1 MSPRDPLMAKRS
13 KANDE
18 YSRSKLLPQLG
29 TMWQAL
35 IESPVRN
42 SLAILGGL
50 LIVVVAASSFGQIR
64 LNVWNQPFYDALS
77 HRDLDGFLRQLVVFA
92 VIAGALLG
100 LNVAQRFLTETL
112 KLKLREGLVKDLVEH
127 WVRPMRAFRLANAGD
142 IGVNPDQRVHE
153 DARHLTE
160 LTADLGTGLLQAGI
174 LVVVFVG
181 VLWRISTGFSFHIH
195 GRDYLIPGYMVWTAV
210 LYAGSASLLSYWA
223 GHNLIKRNAER
234 YQRES
239 ELRVALVRVNEYA
252 DAISL
257 AGGEPDEIRHI
268 EGDLDSVLAATWRLV
283 LGLTNLT
290 WITAGYGWF
299 TLVAPIIAAAPLY
312 FFGNLSFGGLMMAAG
327 AFTQVQSSLRWFV
340 DNFSVIADWR
350 ATLLRVASFRRA
362 VTDMDSLHRV
372 ESQIDYE
379 EGTSN
384 EYVISKLEIA
394 SPGGVTKIKE
404 ANVLIKPGARV
415 VVVGEPA
422 AGKTLLFRALA
433 GLWPWGSGTV
443 RRPKGQSIY
452 YMPRSAYWPP
462 GTMREAL
469 AYPSDPDKIKDKTFR
484 DALTD
489 LNLKEFAPDL
499 DKRQD
504 WHEELND
511 DQLTRLAF
519 VRTLIHEPSWIL
531 IDEMLD
537 FVDAHSRALIT
548 GALGKRLKGS
558 AVIHIGRQLPNDATF
573 HTFVH
578 LVNDTTAR
586 KLPRRKGRRAANTS
600 RDSGFA
606 PARSAR

>member
-1 MSPRDPLMAKRS
+1 MAKRS
-13 KANDE
+13 KHDDG
-18 YSRSKLLPQLG
+18 SRSKLLPQLAA
-29 TMWQAL
+29 MWRAL
-35 IESPVRN
+35 IDSSVRN
-42 SLAILGGL
+42 SLLLLAGL
-50 LIVVVAASSFGQIR
+50 LIAVVAATSFGQIR
-64 LNVWNQPFYDALS
+64 LNVWNKPFYDALS
-77 HRDLDGFLRQLVVFA
+77 HRDLDEFLRQLGVFA

-127 WVRPMRAFRLANAGD
+127 WVRPLRAFRLANAGD

-174 LVVVFVG
+174 LVVMFVG
-181 VLWRISTGFSFHIH
+181 VLWRISAGFSFHIH
-195 GRDYLIPGYMVWTAV
+195 GRDYLIPGYMVWAAI

-257 AGGEPDEIRHI
+257 AAGEPDEVRHI
-268 EGDLDSVLAATWRLV
+268 ERDLGSVLAATWRLV

-290 WITAGYGWF
+290 WVTAGYGWF

-362 VTDMDSLHRV
+362 VTDMDSLHRI
-372 ESQIDYE
+372 ESQIVYE
-379 EGTSN
+379 EGAGD
-384 EYVISKLEIA
+384 EYAISKLEIA
-394 SPGGVTKIKE
+394 SPSGLTKLKE
-404 ANVLIKPGARV
+404 ANVLIRPGARV
-415 VVVGEPA
+415 LVVGEPG

-443 RRPKGQSIY
+443 RRPKGQSVY

-462 GTMREAL
+462 GTMREGL
-469 AYPSDPDKIKDKTFR
+469 AYPSEPDKIKDQTFR
-484 DALTD
+484 GALTD
-489 LNLKEFAPDL
+489 LNLKEFEPRL
-499 DKRQD
+499 DKGRD
-504 WHEELND
+504 WVEELSE

-519 VRTLIHEPSWIL
+519 VRMLIHEPSWIL
-531 IDEMLD
+531 IDEVLD
-537 FVDAHSRALIT
+537 FVDADSRALIT
-548 GALGKRLKGS
+548 GMLEKRLKDS
-558 AVIHIGRQLPNDATF
+558 AVIHIGRQLPNDSTF
-573 HTFVH
+573 RTIVH
-578 LVNDTTAR
+578 LVNDTTVR
-586 KLPRRKGRRAANTS
+586 KLPRRKTRRDDRNGH
-600 RDSGFA
+600 RL
-606 PARSAR
+606 RQYQK

>member
-1 MSPRDPLMAKRS
+1 MAKRS
-13 KANDE
+13 KPNDE

-35 IESPVRN
+35 IGSPVRN
-42 SLAILGGL
+42 SLLMLGGL
-50 LIVVVAASSFGQIR
+50 LIVVVVTTSLGQIR
-64 LNVWNQPFYDALS
+64 LNDWNQPFYDALS
-77 HRDLDGFLRQLVVFA
+77 HRDLDGFLRQLIVFA
-92 VIAGALLG
+92 VIAGALLA
-100 LNVAQRFLTETL
+100 LNVAQKFLTETL

-127 WVRPMRAFRLANAGD
+127 WVRPLRAFRLANAGD

-181 VLWRISTGFSFHIH
+181 VLWRISAGFSFHIH
-195 GRDYLIPGYMVWTAV
+195 GRDYLIPGYMVWASV

-234 YQRES
+234 YQSES

-257 AGGEPDEIRHI
+257 AGGEPDEVRHI
-268 EGDLDSVLAATWRLV
+268 EKDLGSVLAATWRLV

-350 ATLLRVASFRRA
+350 ATLLRVASFRRVVA
-362 VTDMDSLHRV
+362 DMDSLHRT

-379 EGTSN
+379 EGTSD
-384 EYVISKLEIA
+384 EYVISKLEIS
-394 SPGGVTKIKE
+394 SPGGITKIKE
-404 ANVLIKPGARV
+404 ASVVIKPGARV
-415 VVVGEPA
+415 IVVAEPA

-443 RRPKGQSIY
+443 KRPRGQSIY

-469 AYPSDPDKIKDKTFR
+469 AYPVGAEQIKDKTFR
-484 DALTD
+484 DALND
-489 LNLKEFAPDL
+489 LDLKELAPDL
-499 DKRQD
+499 DKSRD
-504 WHEELND
+504 WREELNE

-519 VRTLIHEPSWIL
+519 VRTLIHQPSWIL
-531 IDEMLD
+531 IDEVLD
-537 FVDAHSRALIT
+537 FVDVRSRALIT
-548 GALGKRLKGS
+548 GALEKRLKDS
-558 AVIHIGRQLPNDATF
+558 AVVHIGRQLPNDDTF
-573 HTFVH
+573 RTFVH
-578 LVNDTTAR
+578 LINDRTAR
-586 KLPRRKGRRAANTS
+586 KLPRKKGRRGASSAHA
-600 RDSGFA
+600 SGIA
-606 PARSAR
+606 LARPAR

>member
-1 MSPRDPLMAKRS
+1 MAKRP
-13 KANDE
+13 KPNDKD
-18 YSRSKLLPQLG
+18 SRSALLPQLA
-29 TMWQAL
+29 TMWRAL
-35 IESPVRN
+35 IESPLRN
-42 SLAILGGL
+42 SLFMLGGL
-50 LIVVVAASSFGQIR
+50 LIGVVAATSFGQIR
-64 LNVWNQPFYDALS
+64 LNVWNQPFYDALA
-77 HRDLDGFLRQLVVFA
+77 HHDLHGFLRQLMVFA
-92 VIAGALLG
+92 VIAGALLA
-100 LNVAQRFLTETL
+100 LNVAQKFLTETL

-127 WVRPMRAFRLANAGD
+127 WVRPLRAFRLANAGE

-174 LVVVFVG
+174 LFVVFVG
-181 VLWRISTGFSFHIH
+181 VLWRLSTGFSFHFH
-195 GRDYLIPGYMVWTAV
+195 GHDYLVPGYMVWAAV

-223 GHNLIKRNAER
+223 GRNLIKRNAER

-257 AGGEPDEIRHI
+257 AAGEPKEVRHI
-268 EGDLDSVLAATWRLV
+268 ERDLGSVLAATWRLV
-283 LGLTNLT
+283 LGLTHLT

-327 AFTQVQSSLRWFV
+327 AFTQVQGSLRWFV

-362 VTDMDSLHRV
+362 VTDMDSLHRH
-372 ESQIDYE
+372 ESLIHYE
-379 EGTSN
+379 EGASD

-394 SPGGVTKIKE
+394 SPTGITRIKE
-404 ANVLIKPGARV
+404 SNVLVKPGARL

-433 GLWPWGSGTV
+433 GLWPWGSGIV
-443 RRPKGQSIY
+443 RRPGGQSIY

-462 GTMREAL
+462 GTLREAL
-469 AYPSDPDKIKDKTFR
+469 AYPSDPKQIKDRIIR

-489 LNLKEFAPDL
+489 LKLKELEPGL
-499 DKRQD
+499 DTGRD
-504 WHEELND
+504 WREELNE

-519 VRTLIHEPSWIL
+519 VRMLIHEPSWIL
-531 IDEMLD
+531 IDEVLD
-537 FVDAHSRALIT
+537 FVDARSRALIT
-548 GALGKRLKGS
+548 EALGKRLKGS
-558 AVIHIGRQLPNDATF
+558 AIIHIGRQLPNDDTF

-578 LVNDTTAR
+578 LINDTTVQ
-586 KLPRRKGRRAANTS
+586 KLPRRKRMPDAGIMASLAVR
-600 RDSGFA
+600 
-606 PARSAR
+606 

>member
-1 MSPRDPLMAKRS
+1 
-13 KANDE
+13 
-18 YSRSKLLPQLG
+18 
-29 TMWQAL
+29 MWRAL

-42 SLAILGGL
+42 SLLLLGGL
-50 LIVVVAASSFGQIR
+50 LIGVVVATSIGQIR
-64 LNVWNQPFYDALS
+64 LNDWNQPFYDALS
-77 HRDLDGFLRQLVVFA
+77 HRDLDGFLRQLIVFGI
-92 VIAGALLG
+92 IAGALLG

-142 IGVNPDQRVHE
+142 VGVNPDQRVHE

-174 LVVVFVG
+174 LVVMFVG
-181 VLWRISTGFSFHIH
+181 VLWRISAGFTFHVH
-195 GRDYLIPGYMVWTAV
+195 GRDYLIPGYMVWAAI

-257 AGGEPDEIRHI
+257 AGGEPDEVRHI
-268 EGDLDSVLAATWRLV
+268 ERDLGAVLAATWRLV

-350 ATLLRVASFRRA
+350 ATLLRVASFRRVVA
-362 VTDMDSLHRV
+362 DMDSLHRI
-372 ESQIDYE
+372 ESQIAYE
-379 EGTSN
+379 EGASD
-384 EYVISKLEIA
+384 EYVISNLEIA

-404 ANVLIKPGARV
+404 ANVVIKPGARV
-415 VVVGEPA
+415 LVVGEPA

-443 RRPKGQSIY
+443 KRPKGQSIY

-462 GTMREAL
+462 GTMRDAL
-469 AYPSDPDKIKDKTFR
+469 AYPSDPDQIKDKTFQ

-489 LNLKEFAPDL
+489 LKLQELEPDL
-499 DKRQD
+499 DKGRD
-504 WHEELND
+504 WREELNE
-511 DQLTRLAF
+511 DQLTRMAF
-519 VRTLIHEPSWIL
+519 ARMLIHEPSWIL
-531 IDEMLD
+531 IDEVLD
-537 FVDAHSRALIT
+537 FVDTHSRALIT
-548 GALGKRLKGS
+548 GVLGKRLKGS
-558 AVIHIGRQLPNDATF
+558 AVIHIGRQLPNDGTF

-578 LVNDTTAR
+578 LVNDRAAR
-586 KLPRRKGRRAANTS
+586 KLPRRKGKRAS
-600 RDSGFA
+600 SSGRDSGFA
-606 PARSAR
+606 LPRPVR

>member
-1 MSPRDPLMAKRS
+1 MSKPRTPTDDDSLAR
-13 KANDE
+13 
-18 YSRSKLLPQLG
+18 LLPQLAS
-29 TMWQAL
+29 MWQAL
-35 IESPVRN
+35 IESSVRKT
-42 SLAILGGL
+42 LLILGVGL
-50 LIVVVAASSFGQIR
+50 IGVVAASSLGQIR
-64 LNVWNQPFYDALS
+64 LNDWNRPFYDALS

-92 VIAGALLG
+92 VIAGALLI

-112 KLKLREGLVKDLVEH
+112 KLKLRQGLVKDLVEH

-142 IGVNPDQRVHE
+142 VGVNPDQRVHE

-160 LTADLGTGLLQAGI
+160 LTADLGTGLLQAAI
-174 LVVVFVG
+174 LVVMFIG
-181 VLWRISTGFSFHIH
+181 VLWRISAGFSFHIH
-195 GRDYLIPGYMVWTAV
+195 GRDYVIPGYMVWTAV

-257 AGGEPDEIRHI
+257 SGGEADEVRHI
-268 EGDLDSVLAATWRLV
+268 DRDLDSVLAATWRIV

-350 ATLLRVASFRRA
+350 ATLLRVANFRRT
-362 VTDMDSLHRV
+362 VTGMDSLHRI
-372 ESQIDYE
+372 ESQINYE
-379 EGTSN
+379 EGTSD

-394 SPGGVTKIKE
+394 SPGGVTRIKE
-404 ANVLIKPGARV
+404 ADVVIKPGARV
-415 VVVGEPA
+415 VMVGEPA

-443 RRPKGQSIY
+443 TRPKGDSIY

-462 GTMREAL
+462 GTIRQAL
-469 AYPSDPDKIKDKTFR
+469 AYPSDPDKIKDKTLR
-484 DALTD
+484 EALTD
-489 LNLKEFAPDL
+489 LNLEELAPEL
-499 DKRQD
+499 DKGRD
-504 WHEELND
+504 WREELND

-531 IDEMLD
+531 IDEVLD
-537 FVDAHSRALIT
+537 FVNARSRALIT
-548 GALGKRLKGS
+548 RVLGQRLKGS
-558 AVIHIGRQLPNDATF
+558 AIIHIGRQLPNDDTF

-586 KLPRRKGRRAANTS
+586 KLPRGKAAPGTTTAASAAGR
-600 RDSGFA
+600 
-606 PARSAR
+606 

>member
-1 MSPRDPLMAKRS
+1 MAKRS
-13 KANDE
+13 KSSDE
-18 YSRSKLLPQLG
+18 DSRLNLLPQLG

-35 IESPVRN
+35 IDSPVRN
-42 SLAILGGL
+42 SLLVLGAV

-77 HRDLDGFLRQLVVFA
+77 HRDLEGFLRQLVVFG
-92 VIAGALLG
+92 VIAGALLA

-257 AGGEPDEIRHI
+257 AGGEPDEVRHI

-362 VTDMDSLHRV
+362 VTEMDSLHHV

-379 EGTSN
+379 EGASD

-394 SPGGVTKIKE
+394 SPAGVSKLKE

-443 RRPKGQSIY
+443 KRPRGQSIY

-469 AYPSDPDKIKDKTFR
+469 SYPSDPKKIKDKTFR
-484 DALTD
+484 DALAD
-489 LNLKEFAPDL
+489 LDLKELAPDL

-519 VRTLIHEPSWIL
+519 ARTLIHEPSWIL
-531 IDEMLD
+531 IDEVLD

-548 GALGKRLKGS
+548 GVLGKRLKDS
-558 AVIHIGRQLPNDATF
+558 AIIHIGRQLPNDATF

-578 LVNDTTAR
+578 LINDTTER
-586 KLPRRKGRRAANTS
+586 KLPRRKGRREAS
-600 RDSGFA
+600 RGQDSGFA
-606 PARSAR
+606 IARPAR

>member
-1 MSPRDPLMAKRS
+1 MAKRP
-13 KANDE
+13 KPTDE
-18 YSRSKLLPQLG
+18 YSRSRLLPQLA
-29 TMWQAL
+29 TMWRAL
-35 IESPVRN
+35 IGSPVRN
-42 SLAILGGL
+42 SLLMLGGL
-50 LIVVVAASSFGQIR
+50 LFVVVAASSFGQIR

-77 HRDLDGFLRQLVVFA
+77 HRDLDGFLRQLIVFA
-92 VIAGALLG
+92 VIAGALLA

-181 VLWRISTGFSFHIH
+181 VLWRISTGFSFHID

-252 DAISL
+252 DDISL
-257 AGGEPDEIRHI
+257 AAGGPDEVRRI
-268 EGDLDSVLAATWRLV
+268 EGDLWSVLAATWRLV

-299 TLVAPIIAAAPLY
+299 PIVAPIIAAAPLY

-350 ATLLRVASFRRA
+350 ATLLRVAAFRRA
-362 VTDMDSLHRV
+362 VTDMDSLHGV

-379 EGTSN
+379 EGTSD

-394 SPGGVTKIKE
+394 SPAGVTKVKE
-404 ANVLIKPGARV
+404 PNVLIKPGARV
-415 VVVGEPA
+415 LVVGEPG

-433 GLWPWGSGTV
+433 GLWPWGSGSVT
-443 RRPKGQSIY
+443 RPEGQGIY

-469 AYPSDPDKIKDKTFR
+469 AYPSEPGEIKRKVYK
-484 DALTD
+484 DALQD
-489 LNLKEFAPDL
+489 LKLQEFEPIL
-499 DKRQD
+499 DKDRHWQ
-504 WHEELND
+504 EEFTD
-511 DQLTRLAF
+511 DQLTRL
-519 VRTLIHEPSWIL
+519 
-531 IDEMLD
+531 
-537 FVDAHSRALIT
+537 
-548 GALGKRLKGS
+548 
-558 AVIHIGRQLPNDATF
+558 
-573 HTFVH
+573 
-578 LVNDTTAR
+578 
-586 KLPRRKGRRAANTS
+586 
-600 RDSGFA
+600 
-606 PARSAR
+606 

>member
-1 MSPRDPLMAKRS
+1 MAKRS
-13 KANDE
+13 KTNDE

-42 SLAILGGL
+42 SLLVLGGL

-257 AGGEPDEIRHI
+257 AAGEPDEVRHI
-268 EGDLDSVLAATWRLV
+268 EKDLDSVLAATWRLV

-379 EGTSN
+379 EGASD

-394 SPGGVTKIKE
+394 SPGGVTKLKE
-404 ANVLIKPGARV
+404 ANVLVKPGARV

-443 RRPKGQSIY
+443 KRPKGQSIY

-469 AYPSDPDKIKDKTFR
+469 AYPSDADKIKDKTFR

-489 LNLKEFAPDL
+489 LNLKELAPDL

-519 VRTLIHEPSWIL
+519 VRTLIHEPAWIL
-531 IDEMLD
+531 IDEVLD

-548 GALGKRLKGS
+548 GVLGKRLKDS
-558 AVIHIGRQLPNDATF
+558 AIIHIGRQLPNDATF

-578 LVNDTTAR
+578 LINDRTGR
-586 KLPRRKGRRAANTS
+586 KLPRRKGSRGASTG
-600 RDSGFA
+600 RDSGSA
-606 PARSAR
+606 LAQPAR

>member
-1 MSPRDPLMAKRS
+1 MAKRPEP
-13 KANDE
+13 NDE
-18 YSRSKLLPQLG
+18 DRRSKLLPQLR
-29 TMWQAL
+29 TMWRAL

-42 SLAILGGL
+42 PLLLLGGL
-50 LIVVVAASSFGQIR
+50 LLGVVVATSFAQIR

-77 HRDLDGFLRQLVVFA
+77 HRNLDEFLRQLGVFV
-92 VIAGALLG
+92 VIAGALLV
-100 LNVAQRFLTETL
+100 LNVAQKFLTETL

-127 WVRPMRAFRLANAGD
+127 WVRPLRAFRLANAGD

-174 LVVVFVG
+174 LVVMFVG
-181 VLWRISTGFSFHIH
+181 VLWRISAGFSFHFH
-195 GRDYLIPGYMVWTAV
+195 GRDYVVPGYMVWAAV

-223 GHNLIKRNAER
+223 GRNLIKRNAER

-257 AGGEPDEIRHI
+257 ASGEPDEVRHI
-268 EGDLDSVLAATWRLV
+268 ERDLESVLAATWRLV

-350 ATLLRVASFRRA
+350 ATLLRVASFRRV
-362 VTDMDSLHRV
+362 VTDMDSLHRI
-372 ESQIDYE
+372 ESQIAYE
-379 EGTSN
+379 EGASD

-394 SPGGVTKIKE
+394 SPAGVTKVKE
-404 ANVLIKPGARV
+404 ANVQIKPGARV
-415 VVVGEPA
+415 LVVGEPG

-452 YMPRSAYWPP
+452 YMPRAAYWPP
-462 GTMREAL
+462 GTLREAL
-469 AYPSDPDKIKDKTFR
+469 AYPSEPDQIK
-484 DALTD
+484 A
-489 LNLKEFAPDL
+489 
-499 DKRQD
+499 
-504 WHEELND
+504 
-511 DQLTRLAF
+511 
-519 VRTLIHEPSWIL
+519 
-531 IDEMLD
+531 
-537 FVDAHSRALIT
+537 
-548 GALGKRLKGS
+548 
-558 AVIHIGRQLPNDATF
+558 
-573 HTFVH
+573 
-578 LVNDTTAR
+578 
-586 KLPRRKGRRAANTS
+586 
-600 RDSGFA
+600 
-606 PARSAR
+606 

>member
-1 MSPRDPLMAKRS
+1 MAKRP
-13 KANDE
+13 KLDDE
-18 YSRSKLLPQLG
+18 DSLSKLLPQLG

-35 IESPVRN
+35 IASPVRN
-42 SLAILGGL
+42 SLLLLGGL
-50 LIVVVAASSFGQIR
+50 LIGVVAATSIGQLR
-64 LNVWNQPFYDALS
+64 LNDWNRPFYDALS
-77 HRDLDGFLRQLVVFA
+77 HRDLDGFLRQLVVFG

-112 KLKLREGLVKDLVEH
+112 KLKLREGLVKDLIEH
-127 WVRPMRAFRLANAGD
+127 WVRPLRAFRLANAGD

-174 LVVVFVG
+174 LVVMFVG
-181 VLWRISTGFSFHIH
+181 VLWRISAGFSFHVH
-195 GRDYLIPGYMVWTAV
+195 GRDYLIPGYMVWAAV

-257 AGGEPDEIRHI
+257 AAGEPDEVRHV
-268 EGDLDSVLAATWRLV
+268 EKNLDSVLAATWRLV

-350 ATLLRVASFRRA
+350 ATLLRVASFRRVVA
-362 VTDMDSLHRV
+362 DMDSLHRI
-372 ESQIDYE
+372 ESQIAYE
-379 EGTSN
+379 EGARD
-384 EYVISKLEIA
+384 EYVISKLEIV
-394 SPGGVTKIKE
+394 SPAGLTEVKE
-404 ANVLIKPGARV
+404 ANVVIKPGARLL
-415 VVVGEPA
+415 VVGEPG

-443 RRPKGQSIY
+443 TRPKGHSIY

-462 GTMREAL
+462 GTLREAL
-469 AYPSDPDKIKDKTFR
+469 AYPSEPDQIKDKTFR
-484 DALTD
+484 EALTD
-489 LNLKEFAPDL
+489 LNLKDLTPAL
-499 DKRQD
+499 DKGRD
-504 WHEELND
+504 WREELSE

-531 IDEMLD
+531 IDEVLD
-537 FVDAHSRALIT
+537 FVDANSRVLIT
-548 GALGKRLKGS
+548 RVLGKRLKDS
-558 AVIHIGRQLPNDATF
+558 AVIHIGRRLPNDDTF
-573 HTFVH
+573 RTFAH
-578 LVNDTTAR
+578 LINDTAVR
-586 KLPRRKGRRAANTS
+586 KLPRRKRRPDHRIAASSAGR
-600 RDSGFA
+600 
-606 PARSAR
+606 

>member
-1 MSPRDPLMAKRS
+1 MAKRP
-13 KANDE
+13 KPNDE
-18 YSRSKLLPQLG
+18 YSRSKLLPQLA
-29 TMWQAL
+29 TMWRAL
-35 IESPVRN
+35 IESPVRH
-42 SLAILGGL
+42 SLLLLGGM
-50 LIVVVAASSFGQIR
+50 LIVVVAASSFGQVR
-64 LNVWNQPFYDALS
+64 LNVWNQPFYDALA
-77 HRDLDGFLRQLVVFA
+77 HHDLDGFLRQLVVFA

-127 WVRPMRAFRLANAGD
+127 WVRPLRAFRLANAGD
-142 IGVNPDQRVHE
+142 VGVNPDQRVHE

-174 LVVVFVG
+174 LVVMFVG
-181 VLWRISTGFSFHIH
+181 VLWRISAGFSFHIH

-223 GHNLIKRNAER
+223 GRNLIKRNAER

-257 AGGEPDEIRHI
+257 AGGEPDEVRHI
-268 EGDLDSVLAATWRLV
+268 DRDLDSVLAATWRLV

-362 VTDMDSLHRV
+362 VTDMDSLHRI

-379 EGTSN
+379 EGTSD
-384 EYVISKLEIA
+384 EYVISKLEIV

-404 ANVLIKPGARV
+404 ANVVIKPGARV

-433 GLWPWGSGTV
+433 GLWPWGSGSV
-443 RRPKGQSIY
+443 KRPKGQSIY

-462 GTMREAL
+462 GTMRQAL
-469 AYPSDPDKIKDKTFR
+469 AYPSDPEQTKDKTIR

-489 LNLKEFAPDL
+489 LNLKELAPDL
-499 DKRQD
+499 DKSRD
-504 WHEELND
+504 WREELND

-531 IDEMLD
+531 IDEVLD
-537 FVDAHSRALIT
+537 FVDAHTRALIT
-548 GALGKRLKGS
+548 RVLGKRLKDS
-558 AVIHIGRQLPNDATF
+558 AIIHIGRQLPNDSTF

-586 KLPRRKGRRAANTS
+586 KLPRRKGRRGASTG

-606 PARSAR
+606 LARPVR

>member
-1 MSPRDPLMAKRS
+1 MAKRPKPS
-13 KANDE
+13 DE
-18 YSRSKLLPQLG
+18 DRRSKLLPQLG
-29 TMWQAL
+29 EMWRAL

-42 SLAILGGL
+42 SLLLLGGL
-50 LIVVVAASSFGQIR
+50 LIGVVAATSFGQIR
-64 LNVWNQPFYDALS
+64 LNYWNQPFYDALS
-77 HRDLDGFLRQLVVFA
+77 HRDLDGFLRQLGVFA

-127 WVRPMRAFRLANAGD
+127 WVRPLRAFRLANAGD
-142 IGVNPDQRVHE
+142 VGVNPDQRVHE

-174 LVVVFVG
+174 LVVMFVG
-181 VLWRISTGFSFHIH
+181 VLWRISAGFSFHIH
-195 GRDYLIPGYMVWTAV
+195 GRDYLIPGYMVWAAV

-223 GHNLIKRNAER
+223 GRNLIKRNAER

-257 AGGEPDEIRHI
+257 AGGEPDEVRHI
-268 EGDLDSVLAATWRLV
+268 DRDLDSVLAATWRLV

-362 VTDMDSLHRV
+362 VTDMDSLHHV

-379 EGTSN
+379 EGTSD

-469 AYPSDPDKIKDKTFR
+469 AYPSDPDQIKDKTFR
-484 DALTD
+484 EALTD
-489 LNLKEFAPDL
+489 LNLKELAPDL
-499 DKRQD
+499 DKGWD
-504 WHEELND
+504 WREELND

-519 VRTLIHEPSWIL
+519 VRTLIHVPSWIL
-531 IDEMLD
+531 IDEVLD

>member
-1 MSPRDPLMAKRS
+1 MSKRR

-18 YSRSKLLPQLG
+18 DNLVKLLPQLAS
-29 TMWQAL
+29 MWQAL
-35 IESPVRN
+35 IGSSVRK
-42 SLAILGGL
+42 SLVILACGL
-50 LIVVVAASSFGQIR
+50 VGVVAASSIGQIR
-64 LNVWNQPFYDALS
+64 LNDWNQPFYDALS
-77 HRDLDGFLRQLVVFA
+77 HRDLDGFMRQLVVFA

-127 WVRPMRAFRLANAGD
+127 WVRPLRAFRLANAGD

-174 LVVVFVG
+174 LVVMFVG
-181 VLWRISTGFSFHIH
+181 VLWRISTGFSFHVH

-239 ELRVALVRVNEYA
+239 ELRFALVRVNEYA

-257 AGGEPDEIRHI
+257 AGGEPDEVRHI
-268 EGDLDSVLAATWRLV
+268 ERSLDSVLAATWRLV

-299 TLVAPIIAAAPLY
+299 TLVAPIIAASPLY
-312 FFGNLSFGGLMMAAG
+312 FFGNLSFGGLMLAAG

-362 VTDMDSLHRV
+362 VTDMDSLHHV

-379 EGTSN
+379 EGAN
-384 EYVISKLEIA
+384 DEYVISKLEIV

-404 ANVLIKPGARV
+404 ANVMIEPGARV

-443 RRPKGQSIY
+443 KRPKGQSIY
-452 YMPRSAYWPP
+452 YMPREAYWPA

-469 AYPSDPDKIKDKTFR
+469 AYPLDPREIKDKAFR

-489 LNLKEFAPDL
+489 LDLKEIAPDL
-499 DKRQD
+499 DKHRD
-504 WHEELND
+504 WREELNE

-519 VRTLIHEPSWIL
+519 VRVLIHEPSWIL
-531 IDEMLD
+531 IDEVLD
-537 FVDAHSRALIT
+537 FVDARTRALIT
-548 GALGKRLKGS
+548 GVLGKRLKGS
-558 AVIHIGRQLPNDATF
+558 AVIHIGRQLPNDAAF
-573 HTFVH
+573 HTFLH

-586 KLPRRKGRRAANTS
+586 KLPPRKGE
-600 RDSGFA
+600 RDIGKVASLAG
-606 PARSAR
+606 R

>member
-1 MSPRDPLMAKRS
+1 MAKRS
-13 KANDE
+13 KHNDE
-18 YSRSKLLPQLG
+18 KSRSRLLPQLAA
-29 TMWQAL
+29 MWRAL
-35 IESPVRN
+35 IGSSVRN
-42 SLAILGGL
+42 SLLVLSGL
-50 LIVVVAASSFGQIR
+50 LIGVVVATSFGQIR

-77 HRDLDGFLRQLVVFA
+77 HRDLDGFLRQLMVFG

-100 LNVAQRFLTETL
+100 LNVAQKFLTETL
-112 KLKLREGLVKDLVEH
+112 KLKLREGLVRDLVEH
-127 WVRPMRAFRLANAGD
+127 WVRPLRAFRLANAGD

-160 LTADLGTGLLQAGI
+160 LTADLGTGLLQAAI
-174 LVVVFVG
+174 LVVMFVG
-181 VLWRISTGFSFHIH
+181 LLWRISAGFSFHIH
-195 GRDYLIPGYMVWTAV
+195 GRDYLIPGYMVWAAV

-257 AGGEPDEIRHI
+257 AAGEPDEIRHI
-268 EGDLDSVLAATWRLV
+268 ESDLGAVLAATWRLV

-299 TLVAPIIAAAPLY
+299 TIVAPIIAAAPLY

-362 VTDMDSLHRV
+362 VTDMDSLHSS
-372 ESQIDYE
+372 ESQIAYE
-379 EGTSN
+379 EGTN
-384 EYVISKLEIA
+384 DEYVISKLEIA
-394 SPGGVTKIKE
+394 SPTGVTKVKE

-415 VVVGEPA
+415 LVVGEPG

-469 AYPSDPDKIKDKTFR
+469 AYPSEPDKIKDKTFIG
-484 DALTD
+484 ALTD
-489 LNLKEFAPDL
+489 LNLKEFEPRL
-499 DKRQD
+499 DKVWD
-504 WHEELND
+504 WVEELSE

-519 VRTLIHEPSWIL
+519 VRMLIHEPSWIL
-531 IDEMLD
+531 IDEVLD
-537 FVDAHSRALIT
+537 FVDADSRALIT
-548 GALGKRLKGS
+548 AVLGKRLKES
-558 AVIHIGRQLPNDATF
+558 AVIHIGRQLPDEDTF
-573 HTFVH
+573 RTIVH
-578 LVNDTTAR
+578 LINDGTIR
-586 KLPRRKGRRAANTS
+586 KLPRRKSRRGVSAGGN
-600 RDSGFA
+600 GFA
-606 PARSAR
+606 MARPGR